1 MAQVFS
7 EKMAAYFHVLSSL
20 ITPTAALNQNI
31 LPPQKVRSNPYWR
44 TLVATAIC
52 PGEKSVNGI
61 SIRNIKMKAIKN
73 ITLLF
78 SFLVS
83 TLAMPAVYAEQEIDT
98 NWKSV
103 KTSIDFIDVKQRLIV
118 VADREFEVPFNTYI
132 VNSNNK
138 AIALSKLQ
146 VGNRIWL
153 YMDASGSQIK
163 RIEKLK

>member
-1 MAQVFS
+1 
-7 EKMAAYFHVLSSL
+7 
-20 ITPTAALNQNI
+20 
-31 LPPQKVRSNPYWR
+31 
-44 TLVATAIC
+44 
-52 PGEKSVNGI
+52 
-61 SIRNIKMKAIKN
+61 MKAIKN

-83 TLAMPAVYAEQEIDT
+83 TLAMPAVYAEQEIDP

-132 VNSNNK
+132 VNSNNR
-138 AIALSKLQ
+138 AIALSTLQ

-153 YMDASGSQIK
+153 YMDDSGSQIK